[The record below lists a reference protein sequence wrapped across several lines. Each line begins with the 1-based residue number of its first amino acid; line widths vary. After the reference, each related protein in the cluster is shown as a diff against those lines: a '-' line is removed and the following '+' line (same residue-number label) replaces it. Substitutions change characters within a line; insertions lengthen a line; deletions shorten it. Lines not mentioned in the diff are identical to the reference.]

1 VYGVFATWRSTRLY
15 LLAWLMLGLLLA
27 AMLAAGGA
35 DWGASLLFAVPLAIV
50 YAYATGYSAYYVCRA
65 YPLGQAPLPAIVAG
79 AGLSA
84 ACVAALWCAIGLAWR
99 SLLASLRLTLGAQPA
114 AELHGE
120 LAAGLVA
127 GAPQFAPWLAP
138 MFGLGVILYG
148 LAVAVNYLV
157 LESERV
163 RRLETQELETR
174 LMARDAELRML
185 RTQVDPHFL
194 FNSLNSISALTAL
207 DPAGARAM
215 TLRLAEFFRHSLGLQ
230 AGRKVTLDTELELV
244 RHFLAI
250 EQVRFGE
257 RLRVAI
263 DAEADALSCL
273 LPPLL
278 LQPLAENAVK
288 HGIGRMLE
296 PGLVRIEAAR
306 AGSLLRIRI
315 ENDVDADE
323 ADDEDEAGAPGG
335 AGVGV
340 DNVRRR
346 LAAAYGHEAGARW
359 TREEGRFRVELVLPA
374 ETGSEDG

>member
-1 VYGVFATWRSTRLY
+1 MYGVFATWRSARLY
-15 LLAWLMLGLLLA
+15 LLAWLLLGLLLA

-35 DWGASLLFAVPLAIV
+35 DWSASLLFAVPLAIV

-120 LAAGLVA
+120 LVAGLA
-127 GAPQFAPWLAP
+127 GAPQLAPLLAP

-230 AGRKVTLDTELELV
+230 ADRKVTLDTELELV

-263 DAEADALSCL
+263 DADADALPCL

-323 ADDEDEAGAPGG
+323 PGEAGAPGG
-335 AGVGV
+335 AGIGV

-374 ETGSEDG
+374 ETGLEGG

>member
-1 VYGVFATWRSTRLY
+1 MYGVFATWRSTRLY

-27 AMLAAGGA
+27 AMLVASGA
-35 DWGASLLFAVPLAIV
+35 DWTASLLFAVPLAIV

-65 YPLGQAPLPAIVAG
+65 YPLGQAPLPAIAAG
-79 AGLSA
+79 IGLSA
-84 ACVAALWCAIGLAWR
+84 ACVAAFWCGMGMAWS
-99 SLLASLRLTLGAQPA
+99 SLLA
-114 AELHGE
+114 
-120 LAAGLVA
+120 
-127 GAPQFAPWLAP
+127 APQLAPFLAP

-148 LAVAVNYLV
+148 LAVTVNYLV

-185 RTQVDPHFL
+185 RAQVDPHFL

-207 DPAGARAM
+207 DPPGARAM

-250 EQVRFGE
+250 EQVRFGA

-263 DAEADALSCL
+263 EAGADALPCL
-273 LPPLL
+273 LPPML

-306 AGSLLRIRI
+306 AGSLLRILI

-323 ADDEDEAGAPGG
+323 AGAPGG
-335 AGVGV
+335 AGIGA

-346 LAAAYGHEAGARW
+346 LRAAYGHEAGVRW
-359 TREEGRFRVELVLPA
+359 TREDGRFRVELVLPA
-374 ETGSEDG
+374 ETETEES

>member
-1 VYGVFATWRSTRLY
+1 MYGVFATWRSTRLY
-15 LLAWLMLGLLLA
+15 LLAWLMLGLLMA
-27 AMLAAGGA
+27 AMLAAAGA
-35 DWGASLLFAVPLAIV
+35 DWSASLLFAVPLAIV

-79 AGLSA
+79 IGLSA

-99 SLLASLRLTLGAQPA
+99 SLLASLRLTLGVQPA
-114 AELHGE
+114 SELHGE
-120 LAAGLVA
+120 LVAGLVA
-127 GAPQFAPWLAP
+127 GAPQLPPLLAP

-230 AGRKVTLDTELELV
+230 ADRKVTLDTELALV

-263 DAEADALSCL
+263 DADADALSCL

-288 HGIGRMLE
+288 HGIGRMLA

-323 ADDEDEAGAPGG
+323 ADEKGAPGG
-335 AGVGV
+335 GGIGV

-359 TREEGRFRVELVLPA
+359 TREEGRFRVELVLPV
-374 ETGSEDG
+374 ETGSEGG

>member
-1 VYGVFATWRSTRLY
+1 MVGVFASWRAARLY

-35 DWGASLLFAVPLAIV
+35 GWTASLLFAPPLALV

-65 YPLGQAPLPAIVAG
+65 YPLGQSPPLAIGAG
-79 AGLSA
+79 IGLSA
-84 ACVAALWCAIGLAWR
+84 VCVAALWCGMGTVWS
-99 SLLASLRLTLGAQPA
+99 SLLVALSPQLEPGLSRLVP
-114 AELHGE
+114 
-120 LAAGLVA
+120 
-127 GAPQFAPWLAP
+127 GAPMLSS

-148 LAVAVNYLV
+148 LAVAVHYLL

-163 RRLETQELETR
+163 RRLETRELETR
-174 LMARDAELRML
+174 LMARDAELRLL

-215 TLRLAEFFRHSLGLQ
+215 TVRLAEFFRHSLGLQ
-230 AGRKVTLDTELELV
+230 ADRKVTLDAELTLV

-257 RLRVAI
+257 RLRVEV
-263 DAEADALSCL
+263 DAGDDALPCL
-273 LPPLL
+273 LPPML

-296 PGLVRIEAAR
+296 PGLVRIEAVR

-315 ENDVDADE
+315 ENDVDPDP
-323 ADDEDEAGAPGG
+323 DAGPPRPKGG
-335 AGVGV
+335 GIGLE
-340 DNVRRR
+340 NVRQR

-359 TREEGRFRVELVLPA
+359 HSEEGRFCVELVLLA
-374 ETGSEDG
+374 ETVTVERGG

>member
-27 AMLAAGGA
+27 AMLAAAGA
-35 DWGASLLFAVPLAIV
+35 DWSASLLFAVPLAIV

-79 AGLSA
+79 VGLSA

-99 SLLASLRLTLGAQPA
+99 SLLASLRLTLGVQPPS
-114 AELHGE
+114 ELHGE
-120 LAAGLVA
+120 LVAGLVA
-127 GAPQFAPWLAP
+127 GAPQLPPLLAP

-230 AGRKVTLDTELELV
+230 ADRKVTLDTELALV

-263 DAEADALSCL
+263 DADADALPCL

-288 HGIGRMLE
+288 HGIGRMLA

-323 ADDEDEAGAPGG
+323 ADEKGAPGG
-335 AGVGV
+335 AGIGV

-359 TREEGRFRVELVLPA
+359 TREEGRFCVELVLPV
-374 ETGSEDG
+374 ETGPEGG